1 MYVLDSNIISYALK
15 GDATIRNKMEK
26 TTEGCNS
33 LVMPYVVYYEVK
45 RWLLELGANAKQ
57 RIFDKFLDGD
67 FSLEPLEKSVWDKA
81 SEIYVEARKKG
92 KPIDDDADILI
103 AAFCI
108 MNGYTLVTNNERHF
122 EHIDGLKYVNW
133 AVS

>member
-15 GDATIRNKMEK
+15 GNAAIRQKMEK
-26 TTEGCNS
+26 TTADGNS

-45 RWLLELGANAKQ
+45 RWLLELGANTKR
-57 RIFDKFLDGD
+57 RIFDGFLDGD
-67 FSLEPLEKSVWDKA
+67 FSLEPLEKNVWDKA
-81 SEIYVEARKKG
+81 SEIYVEMRKKG

-103 AAFCI
+103 AAFCLI
-108 MNGYTLVTNNERHF
+108 HGYTLVTNNERHF
-122 EHIDGLKYVNW
+122 EHIDGLKYINW